1 MLERN
6 SYQLKD
12 PFLASLPPKQNIPNV
27 FLFFCSLPV
36 RVKELASTFGQL
48 DKVEKAKKDLE
59 NDVMSLE
66 TKYAMSSNSHCKI
79 LKKKKKEKE
88 KFNQVLWLLFA

>member
-1 MLERN
+1 M
-6 SYQLKD
+6 
-12 PFLASLPPKQNIPNV
+12 PNV

-59 NDVMSLE
+59 NDVMRLE

-79 LKKKKKEKE
+79 LKKKKKK
-88 KFNQVLWLLFA
+88 KKKNLTKYSGCYLLEMKRICQD

>member
-1 MLERN
+1 MLYIGERN

-12 PFLASLPPKQNIPNV
+12 S
-27 FLFFCSLPV
+27 FCSLTSTETKHTYCFPLFCSL

-66 TKYAMSSNSHCKI
+66 TK
-79 LKKKKKEKE
+79 
-88 KFNQVLWLLFA
+88 